1 MTDYYFVQTTNIDF
15 TVYNI
20 LSFII
25 YLGSTSAAGNYV
37 KAGSPASPHGTRH
50 QPHRTRSPQGSCRI
64 EFVQASAHKLK
75 AKA

>member
-1 MTDYYFVQTTNIDF
+1 MTDYYFVQTTNTYFI
-15 TVYNI
+15 VYNI

-25 YLGSTSAAGNYV
+25 YFGSTSAAENDV
-37 KAGSPASPHGTRH
+37 KAGSPTSPHGTRR
-50 QPHRTRSPQGSCRI
+50 QPHPTRSPQGSCRI